1 MGILDFANCIAATIA
16 LSHAPW
22 VGSAQSFQA
31 ARGRTHAAAKRAP
44 DIEAGIYVRPSV
56 TLNEMWKHFR
66 KLTGLQY
73 ERGKWL
79 YFRFWEVKSYTAP
92 FDHRPSISAIPLTLI
107 TPDEGIELH
116 ALSSEGQ
123 YTKIGRENEFATP
136 TIKKSSKVLSA
147 RHHLSRIQRT
157 PNPHEIEYRKFISF
171 T

>member
-1 MGILDFANCIAATIA
+1 MGILDFANCIAAAIA
-16 LSHAPW
+16 LSHAPC

-31 ARGRTHAAAKRAP
+31 ARGRTHAVAKRVP

-107 TPDEGIELH
+107 TPDEGDRI
-116 ALSSEGQ
+116 AC
-123 YTKIGRENEFATP
+123 TVIGRSVYKNW
-136 TIKKSSKVLSA
+136 
-147 RHHLSRIQRT
+147 SRERICHPDDQ
-157 PNPHEIEYRKFISF
+157 EVQ
-171 T
+171 